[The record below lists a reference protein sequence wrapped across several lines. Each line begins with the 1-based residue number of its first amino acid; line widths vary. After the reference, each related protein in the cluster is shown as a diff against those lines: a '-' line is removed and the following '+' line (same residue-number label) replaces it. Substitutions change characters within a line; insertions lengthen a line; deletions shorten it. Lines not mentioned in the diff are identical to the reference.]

1 MRIPYALNF
10 LLLALIRLFFIAGS
24 SNNSFFLISWRYSQF
39 LLSLSPSI
47 PRDEH
52 IFSTHSDML
61 SALKCVQICYIDAS
75 CRGDLIVDTQREWTF
90 DTMSFNRQ
98 PKYLGMKNK
107 LDKSAR
113 IE

>member
-1 MRIPYALNF
+1 
-10 LLLALIRLFFIAGS
+10 
-24 SNNSFFLISWRYSQF
+24 
-39 LLSLSPSI
+39 
-47 PRDEH
+47 
-52 IFSTHSDML
+52 ML